1 LCLFAIPA
9 LGWSTTFPE
18 LLSDVPTT
26 SVTLSQ
32 TGTVQERQ
40 TGTVQERQTGTV
52 QERQTGT
59 VQERQTQTL
68 QKTGRRK
75 RR

>member
-1 LCLFAIPA
+1 MLCLFAIPA

-32 TGTVQERQ
+32 TGTIQAP
-40 TGTVQERQTGTV
+40 
-52 QERQTGT
+52 
-59 VQERQTQTL
+59 QTQTL
-68 QKTGRRK
+68 QKNRK
-75 RR
+75 KEKRIRKLFFFGTAGAKNKVV